1 MNKKYCIALLPSALM
16 AVGAGAMTPQDA
28 ANAILSRN
36 GERLQIAVEQNAKD
50 LETRTIANAPDPSIE
65 GDYMWMPEGVD
76 NRWNVAIGYEFE
88 WPGVYKSRRE
98 LGKAMREANA
108 VDADAGIYEKYVEIL
123 KEIGTYLYAERRI
136 EMMRHIQLATDSLHS
151 ASVRATKGGQMS
163 RLDLSKITLEQGRV
177 NTLIANLEAEKSG
190 SEGNL
195 KTLNGGYDCTAL
207 LNSIDRTWVMTPTH
221 SLEEYLEEAR
231 TNPQL
236 KKAISELEV
245 ADRNIGVAKAEGL
258 PGISVGYHHDFE
270 DAMHFNGATLGVS
283 IPLFSNRGKVKA
295 AQAAKA
301 VAEYQVTVTTD
312 KVESEITALYDE
324 VQLIDQALKVP
335 MEVFATTDYNTLLLK
350 AYRGGELSLTDYLQE
365 RSWFSE
371 AHLDLLEL
379 QYQREQRMWLLSLL
393 CK

>member
-1 MNKKYCIALLPSALM
+1 MKKRYCLALM
-16 AVGAGAMTPQDA
+16 PAALSVAGAYAITPQEA
-28 ANAILSRN
+28 ANAILGRN
-36 GERLQIAVEQNAKD
+36 GDRLQIAVAQNAKD
-50 LETRTIANAPDPSIE
+50 LETRTIANAPDPTIE

-76 NRWNVAIGYEFE
+76 NRWNVAIGYEME
-88 WPGVYKSRRE
+88 WPGVYQSRRK
-98 LGKAMREANA
+98 LGEAMRDANA
-108 VDADAGIYEKYVEIL
+108 AEADAGVYEKYIEIL
-123 KEIGTYLYAERRI
+123 KEIGTYIYAERRI
-136 EMMRHIQLATDSLHS
+136 EMMRNIQAATDSLHN
-151 ASVRATKGGQMS
+151 AAVKANRGGQMS

-207 LNSIDRTWVMTPTH
+207 LNSIDREWVMTPTH
-221 SLEEYLEEAR
+221 SLDEYLEEAR
-231 TNPQL
+231 TNPEL
-236 KKAISELEV
+236 KKAITELDV
-245 ADRNIGVAKAEGL
+245 AERTIGVAKAEGL
-258 PGISVGYHHDFE
+258 PSISVGYHHDFE

-295 AQAAKA
+295 AKAAKA

-335 MEVFATTDYNTLLLK
+335 MEVFATTDYNNLLLK

-393 CK
+393 CR

>member
-1 MNKKYCIALLPSALM
+1 MMPTVLGA
-16 AVGAGAMTPQDA
+16 AGAFAITPQEA
-28 ANAILSRN
+28 ASSILSRN
-36 GERLQIAVEQNAKD
+36 GDRLQISVAQNAKD
-50 LETRTIANAPDPSIE
+50 LETHTIANVPDPSIE

-76 NRWNVAIGYEFE
+76 NRWNVAIGYEME
-88 WPGVYKSRRE
+88 WPGVYKSRSE
-98 LGKAMREANA
+98 LGKAMRNANA
-108 VDADAGIYEKYVEIL
+108 AEADAGVYEKYIEIL

-136 EMMRHIQLATDSLHS
+136 EMMRRIQLATDSLHS

-207 LNSIDRTWVMTPTH
+207 LNSIDREWVMTPTH
-221 SLEEYLEEAR
+221 SLDEYLEETR
-231 TNPQL
+231 TNPEL

-245 ADRNIGVAKAEGL
+245 ADRNISVAKAEGL
-258 PGISVGYHHDFE
+258 PSISFGYHHDFE
-270 DAMHFNGATLGVS
+270 DAMHFNGATLGIS

-295 AQAAKA
+295 AKAAKA

-324 VQLIDQALKVP
+324 VQLIDKALKVP

-371 AHLDLLEL
+371 AHLELLEL

>member
-50 LETRTIANAPDPSIE
+50 LETMTIANAPDPSIE

>member
-1 MNKKYCIALLPSALM
+1 MKRRYCAAFLPVALSA
-16 AVGAGAMTPQDA
+16 AGAYAITPQEA
-28 ANAILSRN
+28 ANSILSRN
-36 GERLQIAVEQNAKD
+36 GDRLQIAVAQNAKD
-50 LETRTIANAPDPSIE
+50 LETMTIANAPDPTVE

-76 NRWNVAIGYEFE
+76 NRWSVGIGYEFE

-98 LGKAMREANA
+98 LGKAMRDANA
-108 VDADAGIYEKYVEIL
+108 AEADAGVYEKYIEIL

-136 EMMRHIQLATDSLHS
+136 EMMSHIQAATDSLYS
-151 ASVRATKGGQMS
+151 AAVRATKGGQMS
-163 RLDLSKITLEQGRV
+163 RLNLSKITLEQGRV
-177 NTLIANLEAEKSG
+177 NTLIANLQAEKSG
-190 SEGNL
+190 SEGAL

-207 LNSIDRTWVMTPTH
+207 LNSIDRSWVMTPTH

-231 TNPQL
+231 TNPEL
-236 KKAISELEV
+236 KKAISDLEV

-258 PGISVGYHHDFE
+258 PGLSIGYHHDFE

-295 AQAAKA
+295 AKAAKA
-301 VAEYQVTVTTD
+301 VAEYQVNVTTD

>member
-1 MNKKYCIALLPSALM
+1 MKKIFSIVMMP
-16 AVGAGAMTPQDA
+16 AVLGTAGAFAITPQEA
-28 ANAILSRN
+28 ANSILSRN
-36 GERLQIAVEQNAKD
+36 GDRLQISIAQNAKD
-50 LETRTIANAPDPSIE
+50 LETHTIANAPDPKLE
-65 GDYMWMPEGVD
+65 GDYMILPEGVD
-76 NRWNVAIGYEFE
+76 NRWSVGIGYEME
-88 WPGVYKSRRE
+88 WPGVYRSRSE
-98 LGKAMREANA
+98 LGKALRNANA
-108 VDADAGIYEKYVEIL
+108 AEADAGVYEKYVEIL

-136 EMMRHIQLATDSLHS
+136 EMMRHIQSATDSLHS
-151 ASVRATKGGQMS
+151 AAVRATKGGQMS

-207 LNSIDRTWVMTPTH
+207 LNSIDREWIMTPTH

-231 TNPQL
+231 TNPEL
-236 KKAISELEV
+236 KKAISALDV
-245 ADRNIGVAKAEGL
+245 ADHTIGVAKAEGL
-258 PGISVGYHHDFE
+258 PSISVGYHHDFE

-295 AQAAKA
+295 AKAAKA

-324 VQLIDQALKVP
+324 VQLIDRALKVP

>member
-1 MNKKYCIALLPSALM
+1 M
-16 AVGAGAMTPQDA
+16 AFVPAFLSYAGAYAITPQEA
-28 ANAILSRN
+28 ANSILSRN
-36 GERLQIAVEQNAKD
+36 GDRLQIAVEQNAKD
-50 LETRTIANAPDPSIE
+50 LETRTLANAPDPSLE
-65 GDYMWMPEGVD
+65 GDYMIMPEGVD
-76 NRWNVAIGYEFE
+76 NRWSVGIGYEIE

-98 LGKAMREANA
+98 LGKAMRDANA
-108 VDADAGIYEKYVEIL
+108 AEADAGVYNKYIEIL

-136 EMMRHIQLATDSLHS
+136 DMMRHIQSATDSLYT
-151 ASVRATKGGQMS
+151 ASVKAKEGGQMS
-163 RLDLSKITLEQGRV
+163 RLNLSKITLEQGRV
-177 NTLIANLEAEKSG
+177 NALIANLEAEKNG

-207 LNSIDRTWVMTPTH
+207 LKSIDREWVMTPTH
-221 SLEEYLEEAR
+221 SLEEYLDEAR
-231 TNPQL
+231 TNPEL
-236 KKAISELEV
+236 KKALTDLEV

-258 PGISVGYHHDFE
+258 PNLAIGYHHDFE

-283 IPLFSNRGKVKA
+283 LPLFANRGKVKA
-295 AQAAKA
+295 AKAVKA
-301 VAEYQVTVTTD
+301 VAEYQVTVMTD
-312 KVESEITALYDE
+312 KVESEITALYEE
-324 VQLIDQALKVP
+324 VQIIDQSLKVP
-335 MEVFATTDYNTLLLK
+335 MEVFASTDYNTLLLK

>member
-1 MNKKYCIALLPSALM
+1 MNKKYCIALLPAALM
-16 AVGAGAMTPQDA
+16 ASGAGAMTPQDA

-50 LETRTIANAPDPSIE
+50 LETMTIANAPDPSIE

-98 LGKAMREANA
+98 LGKAMRDANA
-108 VDADAGIYEKYVEIL
+108 ADADAGIYEKYVEIL

-231 TNPQL
+231 SNPQL

>member
-1 MNKKYCIALLPSALM
+1 MKRIYCIAMMP
-16 AVGAGAMTPQDA
+16 AVLGTAGAFAITPQEA

-36 GERLQIAVEQNAKD
+36 GDRLQIAVAQNAKD

-65 GDYMWMPEGVD
+65 GDYMWMPAGVD
-76 NRWNVAIGYEFE
+76 NRWNVGIGYEME

-108 VDADAGIYEKYVEIL
+108 AEADAGVYEKYVEIL
-123 KEIGTYLYAERRI
+123 KEIGIYLYAERRI
-136 EMMRHIQLATDSLHS
+136 DMMRHIQAATDSLHN
-151 ASVRATKGGQMS
+151 AAVRAEKGGQMS

-195 KTLNGGYDCTAL
+195 KTLNGGNDCSVL

-221 SLEEYLEEAR
+221 SLDEYLEEAR
-231 TNPQL
+231 TNPEL
-236 KKAISELEV
+236 KKVISELEV
-245 ADRNIGVAKAEGL
+245 ADRNISVAKAEGL

-270 DAMHFNGATLGVS
+270 DAMHFNGATLGFS
-283 IPLFSNRGKVKA
+283 IPLFSNHGKVKA

-301 VAEYQVTVTTD
+301 VAEYQVNVTTD

>member
-1 MNKKYCIALLPSALM
+1 MKLRHVSAAVVLSIAA
-16 AVGAGAMTPQDA
+16 ADAYAITAQEA

-36 GERLQIAVEQNAKD
+36 GDRLQISVEQNAKD

-65 GDYMWMPEGVD
+65 GDYMVMPAGVD
-76 NRWNVAIGYEFE
+76 NRWNVAIGYEME
-88 WPGVYKSRRE
+88 WPGVYKSRRD
-98 LGKAMREANA
+98 LGKAIRDANA
-108 VDADAGIYEKYVEIL
+108 AEADAGVYEKYIEIL

-136 EMMRHIQLATDSLHS
+136 EIMRNIQSATDSLYN
-151 ASVRATKGGQMS
+151 AAVRANRGGQMS
-163 RLDLSKITLEQGRV
+163 RLDLSKITLEQGKV
-177 NTLIANLEAEKSG
+177 NTVIANLEAEKSG

-195 KTLNGGYDCTAL
+195 KTLNGGYDCTEL
-207 LNSIDRTWVMTPTH
+207 LKSIDRTWQMTPTH
-221 SLEEYLEEAR
+221 SLDEYLEEAH

-236 KKAISELEV
+236 KKALADLEV
-245 ADRNIGVAKAEGL
+245 ADRNVGVAKSEGL
-258 PGISVGYHHDFE
+258 PGISIGYHHDFE

-283 IPLFSNRGKVKA
+283 IPLFANRGKVKA
-295 AQAAKA
+295 AKAAKA
-301 VAEYQVTVTTD
+301 VAEYQANVTND

-335 MEVFATTDYNTLLLK
+335 MEVFSTTDYNTLLLK

-379 QYQREQRMWLLSLL
+379 QFQREQRMWLLSLL

>member
-1 MNKKYCIALLPSALM
+1 MNKKYCIAMMSA
-16 AVGAGAMTPQDA
+16 AMCAADSFAITPQEA

-36 GERLQIAVEQNAKD
+36 GDRLQIAVEQNAKD
-50 LETRTIANAPDPSIE
+50 LETRTIANAPDPSVE

-76 NRWNVAIGYEFE
+76 NRWSVGIGYEFE
-88 WPGVYKSRRE
+88 WPGVYKSRRD

-108 VDADAGIYEKYVEIL
+108 AEADAGVYEKYVEIL

-136 EMMRHIQLATDSLHS
+136 EMMRRIQSATDSLHS
-151 ASVRATKGGQMS
+151 AAVRAAQGGQMS

-195 KTLNGGYDCTAL
+195 KTLNGGYDCSAL
-207 LNSIDRTWVMTPTH
+207 LGSIDRKWVMTPTH
-221 SLEEYLEEAR
+221 SLDEYLEEAR
-231 TNPQL
+231 TNPEL
-236 KKAISELEV
+236 KKALSDLEV

-295 AQAAKA
+295 AKAAKA
-301 VAEYQVTVTTD
+301 VAEYQVTVTAD
-312 KVESEITALYDE
+312 KVESEITALYEEVKQIDE
-324 VQLIDQALKVP
+324 ALKVP

-365 RSWFSE
+365 RSWISE

-379 QYQREQRMWLLSLL
+379 QYHREQHMWILSLL

>member
-1 MNKKYCIALLPSALM
+1 MKRIYCVAIMP
-16 AVGAGAMTPQDA
+16 AVLGSTGTFAITPQEA
-28 ANAILSRN
+28 ANSILSRN
-36 GERLQIAVEQNAKD
+36 GDRLQISVAQNAKD
-50 LETRTIANAPDPSIE
+50 LESHTLANAPDPKIE

-76 NRWNVAIGYEFE
+76 NRWNVAIGYEME
-88 WPGVYKSRRE
+88 WPGVYKSRSN
-98 LGKAMREANA
+98 LGKAMRDANA
-108 VDADAGIYEKYVEIL
+108 AEADAGVYEKYVEIL

-136 EMMRHIQLATDSLHS
+136 EMMRHIQLATDSLHN
-151 ASVRATKGGQMS
+151 AAVRATKGGQMS

-190 SEGNL
+190 SEGSL

-207 LNSIDRTWVMTPTH
+207 LNSIDREWVMTPTH

-231 TNPQL
+231 TNPEL
-236 KKAISELEV
+236 KKAISDLEV

-258 PGISVGYHHDFE
+258 PSISVGYHHDFE
-270 DAMHFNGATLGVS
+270 DAMHFNGATLGIS

-295 AQAAKA
+295 AKAAKA
-301 VAEYQVTVTTD
+301 VAEYQVNVSTD

-335 MEVFATTDYNTLLLK
+335 MEVFSTTDYNTLLLK

>member
-1 MNKKYCIALLPSALM
+1 MNKKYCIALLPAALM
-16 AVGAGAMTPQDA
+16 ASGAGAMTPQDA

-50 LETRTIANAPDPSIE
+50 LETMTIANAPDPSIE

-98 LGKAMREANA
+98 LGKAMRDANA
-108 VDADAGIYEKYVEIL
+108 ADADAGIYEKYVEIL

>member
-1 MNKKYCIALLPSALM
+1 MNKKYCIALLPAALM
-16 AVGAGAMTPQDA
+16 ASGAGAMTPQDA

>member
-1 MNKKYCIALLPSALM
+1 MPAVFS
-16 AVGAGAMTPQDA
+16 AVGSLAMTPQEA

-36 GERLQIAVEQNAKD
+36 GDRLQIAVAQNAKD
-50 LETRTIANAPDPSIE
+50 LETKTMANAPDPSIE

-76 NRWNVAIGYEFE
+76 NRWSVGIGYEFE
-88 WPGVYKSRRE
+88 WPGVYKSRRD
-98 LGKAMREANA
+98 LGKAMRDANA
-108 VDADAGIYEKYVEIL
+108 AEADAGVYEKYVEIL

-136 EMMRHIQLATDSLHS
+136 EMMQRIQAATDSLHS

-177 NTLIANLEAEKSG
+177 NTIIANLEAEKSG

-195 KTLNGGYDCTAL
+195 KTLNGGYDCAAL

-231 TNPQL
+231 TNPEL

-258 PGISVGYHHDFE
+258 PGIAVGYHHDFE

-295 AQAAKA
+295 AKAAKA

-324 VQLIDQALKVP
+324 VQLIDSALKVP
-335 MEVFATTDYNTLLLK
+335 MEVFANTDYNTLLLK

>member
-1 MNKKYCIALLPSALM
+1 MMPTVLGA
-16 AVGAGAMTPQDA
+16 AGAFAITPQEA
-28 ANAILSRN
+28 ASSILSRN
-36 GERLQIAVEQNAKD
+36 GDRLQISVAQNAKD
-50 LETRTIANAPDPSIE
+50 LETHTIANAPDPSIE

-76 NRWNVAIGYEFE
+76 NRWNVAIGYEME
-88 WPGVYKSRRE
+88 WPGVYKSRSE
-98 LGKAMREANA
+98 LGKAMRNANA
-108 VDADAGIYEKYVEIL
+108 AEADAGVYEKYIEIL

-136 EMMRHIQLATDSLHS
+136 EMMRRIQLATDSLHS

-207 LNSIDRTWVMTPTH
+207 LNSIDREWVMTPTH
-221 SLEEYLEEAR
+221 SLDEYLEETR
-231 TNPQL
+231 TNPEL

-245 ADRNIGVAKAEGL
+245 ADRNISVAKAEGL
-258 PGISVGYHHDFE
+258 PSISFGYHHDFE

-295 AQAAKA
+295 AKAAKA

-371 AHLDLLEL
+371 AHLELLEL

>member
-1 MNKKYCIALLPSALM
+1 MKRLYCIAMMP
-16 AVGAGAMTPQDA
+16 AVLGTAGAFAITPQEA
-28 ANAILSRN
+28 ANSILSRN
-36 GERLQIAVEQNAKD
+36 GDRLQISVVQNAKD
-50 LETRTIANAPDPSIE
+50 LETRTIANAPDPTLE

-76 NRWNVAIGYEFE
+76 NRWNVAIGYEME
-88 WPGVYKSRRE
+88 WPGVYKSRSD
-98 LGKAMREANA
+98 LGKAMRNANA
-108 VDADAGIYEKYVEIL
+108 AEADAGVYEKYVEIL

-136 EMMRHIQLATDSLHS
+136 EMMRHIQSATDSLHS
-151 ASVRATKGGQMS
+151 AAVRATKGGQMS

-190 SEGNL
+190 SEGSL

-207 LNSIDRTWVMTPTH
+207 LNSIDREWVMTPTH

-231 TNPQL
+231 TNPEL

-270 DAMHFNGATLGVS
+270 DAMHFNGATIGVS

-295 AQAAKA
+295 AKAAKA

-312 KVESEITALYDE
+312 KVESEITSLYEE

-365 RSWFSE
+365 RNWFSE

>member
-1 MNKKYCIALLPSALM
+1 MKRIYCIAILPT
-16 AVGAGAMTPQDA
+16 VFGTAGAFAITPQEA
-28 ANAILSRN
+28 ANSILSRN
-36 GERLQIAVEQNAKD
+36 GDRLQISVAQNAKD
-50 LETRTIANAPDPSIE
+50 LETFTLANAPDPTIE

-76 NRWNVAIGYEFE
+76 NRWNVAIGYEME
-88 WPGVYKSRRE
+88 WPGVYKSRSE
-98 LGKAMREANA
+98 LGKAIRDANA
-108 VDADAGIYEKYVEIL
+108 AEADAGVYEKYVEIL

-136 EMMRHIQLATDSLHS
+136 EMMRRIQLATDSLHS

-207 LNSIDRTWVMTPTH
+207 LNSIDREWVMTPTH

-231 TNPQL
+231 TNPEL

-295 AQAAKA
+295 AKAAKA

>member
-1 MNKKYCIALLPSALM
+1 MKKRYCLAM
-16 AVGAGAMTPQDA
+16 APAVMWTAGAFAITPQEA
-28 ANAILSRN
+28 ANAILNRN
-36 GERLQIAVEQNAKD
+36 GDRLQIAVAQNAKD

-65 GDYMWMPEGVD
+65 GDYMWLPEGAD
-76 NRWNVAIGYEFE
+76 NRWKVAIGYEFE

-98 LGKAMREANA
+98 LGKAMRDANA
-108 VDADAGIYEKYVEIL
+108 AEADAGIYEKYVEIL

-136 EMMRHIQLATDSLHS
+136 DMMRRIQLATDSLHS

-207 LNSIDRTWVMTPTH
+207 LNSIDREWVMNQTH
-221 SLEEYLEEAR
+221 SLEEYLEETR
-231 TNPQL
+231 TNPEL

-245 ADRNIGVAKAEGL
+245 ADRNVGVAKAEGL

-301 VAEYQVTVTTD
+301 VA
-312 KVESEITALYDE
+312 
-324 VQLIDQALKVP
+324 
-335 MEVFATTDYNTLLLK
+335 
-350 AYRGGELSLTDYLQE
+350 
-365 RSWFSE
+365 
-371 AHLDLLEL
+371 
-379 QYQREQRMWLLSLL
+379 
-393 CK
+393 

>member
-1 MNKKYCIALLPSALM
+1 MMPAIFMTL
-16 AVGAGAMTPQDA
+16 GAYAISPQEA

-36 GERLQIAVEQNAKD
+36 GDRLQIAVEQNAKD
-50 LETRTIANAPDPSIE
+50 LETRTIANAPDPTLE

-88 WPGVYKSRRE
+88 WPGVYKSRRN
-98 LGKAMREANA
+98 LGKAMREANSA
-108 VDADAGIYEKYVEIL
+108 EADAGVYEKYIEIL

-136 EMMRHIQLATDSLHS
+136 GMMRNIQSATDSLHS
-151 ASVRATKGGQMS
+151 AAVRATKGGQMS

-177 NTLIANLEAEKSG
+177 NTLIANLEAEKNG

-195 KTLNGGYDCTAL
+195 KTLNGGHDCVAL

-221 SLEEYLEEAR
+221 SLEEYLDEAR
-231 TNPQL
+231 TNPGL
-236 KKAISELEV
+236 KKAIAELEV

-301 VAEYQVTVTTD
+301 VAEYQVNVTTD

-335 MEVFATTDYNTLLLK
+335 MEVFASTDYNTLLLK

>member
-1 MNKKYCIALLPSALM
+1 MKKRYCLALM
-16 AVGAGAMTPQDA
+16 PVALSVAGAYAITPQEA
-28 ANAILSRN
+28 ANAILGRN
-36 GERLQIAVEQNAKD
+36 GDRLQIAVAQNAKD
-50 LETRTIANAPDPSIE
+50 LETRIIANAPDPTIE

-76 NRWNVAIGYEFE
+76 NRWNVAIGYEME
-88 WPGVYKSRRE
+88 WPGAYKSRGE
-98 LGKAMREANA
+98 LGKAMRYANA
-108 VDADAGIYEKYVEIL
+108 AEADAGVYEKYIEIL

-136 EMMRHIQLATDSLHS
+136 GMMRNIKTATDSLHS
-151 ASVRATKGGQMS
+151 AALRATKGGQMS

-190 SEGNL
+190 SAGSL

-207 LNSIDRTWVMTPTH
+207 LNSIDREWVMTPTH

-231 TNPQL
+231 TNPEL

-245 ADRNIGVAKAEGL
+245 AERSIGVANADGL
-258 PGISVGYHHDFE
+258 PSISVGYHHDFE

-301 VAEYQVTVTTD
+301 VAEYQVTVMTD

>member
-1 MNKKYCIALLPSALM
+1 M
-16 AVGAGAMTPQDA
+16 AFVPAFLSYAGAYAITPQEA
-28 ANAILSRN
+28 ANSILSRN
-36 GERLQIAVEQNAKD
+36 GDRLQIAVEQNAKD
-50 LETRTIANAPDPSIE
+50 LETRTLANAPDPSLE
-65 GDYMWMPEGVD
+65 GDYMIMPEGVD
-76 NRWNVAIGYEFE
+76 NRWSVGIGYEIE

-98 LGKAMREANA
+98 LGKAMRDANA
-108 VDADAGIYEKYVEIL
+108 AEADAGVYNKYIEIL

-136 EMMRHIQLATDSLHS
+136 DMMRHIQSATDSLYT
-151 ASVRATKGGQMS
+151 ASVKATEGGQMS
-163 RLDLSKITLEQGRV
+163 RLNLSKITLEQGRV
-177 NTLIANLEAEKSG
+177 NALIANLEAEKNG

-207 LNSIDRTWVMTPTH
+207 LKSIDREWVMTPTH
-221 SLEEYLEEAR
+221 SLEEYLDEAR
-231 TNPQL
+231 TNPEL
-236 KKAISELEV
+236 KKALTDLEV

-258 PGISVGYHHDFE
+258 PNLAIGYHHDFE

-283 IPLFSNRGKVKA
+283 LPLFANRGKVKA
-295 AQAAKA
+295 AKAVKA
-301 VAEYQVTVTTD
+301 VAEYQVTVMTD
-312 KVESEITALYDE
+312 KVESEITALYEE
-324 VQLIDQALKVP
+324 VQIIDQSLKVP
-335 MEVFATTDYNTLLLK
+335 MEVFASTDYNTLLLK

>member
-1 MNKKYCIALLPSALM
+1 MNNKYCIALLPAALM

-36 GERLQIAVEQNAKD
+36 GERLQIAVAQNAKD

-108 VDADAGIYEKYVEIL
+108 ADADAGIYEKYVEIL

-245 ADRNIGVAKAEGL
+245 AERNIGVAKAEGL